1 MSFLFKQPK
10 LEYATPTLEPLPAV
24 KSPADMEAEA
34 TAKAKADE
42 LERRKR
48 AKGFRSTILT
58 SGEEQALTGTL
69 LTKQLLGE

>member
-1 MSFLFKQPK
+1 MGFLFPK
-10 LEYATPTLEPLPAV
+10 TPRYETPTLEPLPTS
-24 KSPADMEAEA
+24 KSAEEMQAEA

-42 LERRKR
+42 LERRKK

-58 SGEEQALTGTL
+58 TGEEQPGTL